1 MADSATMRAVRLY
14 EYGGSGVLKV
24 ETHPIPSPSAIE
36 VLIRV
41 HAATITWWDLE
52 YRKGHLKGIP
62 GRDQVFSL
70 PFQLGREAAGEVVA
84 VGSEVKSFS
93 VGDRVVQ
100 MTAPACGECEFC
112 VKGFDNL
119 CPTIEIPGHK
129 AWGSYAQYIVR
140 PATTVLKA
148 PSDLPYDKLAPCLWS
163 YSSVLHMVDARAK
176 VRPGDSVLITG
187 ASSGMGTAG
196 LQLAKLAGASPV
208 IGLTGSLS
216 KKQALLDAGADI
228 VLNYRDEDIQQQ
240 IRKHTRGLG
249 PDVVLDLVGGPM
261 LTLGMHVAKL
271 GARVVMGASM
281 GGSKIELDIVL
292 AFAKHLDL
300 LGSRGATRE
309 EQARV
314 MRLLAEGKINPIVS
328 EKFSLEDVQI
338 AHNKLEEQNHI
349 GKILLLP

>member
-14 EYGGSGVLKV
+14 EYGGPGVLKV

-129 AWGSYAQYIVR
+129 AWGSYAQYI
-140 PATTVLKA
+140 
-148 PSDLPYDKLAPCLWS
+148 LAPCLWS

-176 VRPGDSVLITG
+176 ER
-187 ASSGMGTAG
+187 
-196 LQLAKLAGASPV
+196 PV

-281 GGSKIELDIVL
+281 GGSKIELDIVF

-314 MRLLAEGKINPIVS
+314 MRLLAEGKINPIVW